1 MSSKCSREIDV
12 KKFLFLVICAAIVGV
27 MAYQPSRD
35 LVIGYAKIAM
45 NALDAGAQATKNAMD
60 NDLAECQN
68 GTKEQRIACTKRHEA
83 PLDKLHPS
91 MDSAGQ
97 QDKLYKAMEQ

>member
-1 MSSKCSREIDV
+1 MKKILALLIVVALAGVFAYPQTRAVAIEYV
-12 KKFLFLVICAAIVGV
+12 KIGFSAASAGV
-27 MAYQPSRD
+27 E
-35 LVIGYAKIAM
+35 
-45 NALDAGAQATKNAMD
+45 ATKNAMN

-68 GTKEQRIACTKRHEA
+68 GTQEQRIACTKRHEA

-97 QDKLYKAMEQ
+97 QDKLYKALEQ